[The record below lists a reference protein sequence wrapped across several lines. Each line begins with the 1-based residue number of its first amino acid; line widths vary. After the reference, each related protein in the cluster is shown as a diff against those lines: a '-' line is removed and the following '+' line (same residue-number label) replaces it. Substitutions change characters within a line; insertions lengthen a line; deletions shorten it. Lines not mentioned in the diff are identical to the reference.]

1 MPEQKKTTVS
11 GSAPRATGHIC
22 MICGFI
28 PSTKNKYRELQD
40 HLVRKHFND
49 RIKAA
54 LPTKRPYMCPE
65 PSCTI
70 EGKDWQ
76 ALMRHFTGKH
86 GVLER
91 YLREI
96 IEAGT
101 DEPADPK
108 LRKVSTKSRLNPNGT
123 APAIQLPPEQIEQME
138 RQALAVSAEE
148 KMILQGGDGHLAA
161 VLQTAAAATPLPS
174 NKMQVG
180 HKMARRKRPSRNST
194 GSISS
199 PESLQDEDDGSGT
212 ALGIGVGGIGENNA
226 GGGGGAGSTL
236 FHDQSIM
243 SDLEEKEQPQ
253 LALVFKRPKSDPN
266 GEDAYAFI
274 DLQSFLA
281 STTYIRNPADLVA
294 KAASENV
301 RLGVLAAPLSPPPE
315 QDEFELTKTEQGS
328 EIKPIFV
335 TSQPETA
342 QQQQIQSNAQA
353 DTRVVFS
360 SQQQQQQQQQ
370 QFQPPP
376 PPPITSPPVVP
387 TGLNVSLPPATTTTS
402 AATVP
407 APSLEPVSAAVDSTT
422 AVGQMMSTSAPDLQ
436 QDQQQQQVNQPQTI
450 TVFNSVPV
458 VDQAQPQF
466 QDLQLDQHHQ
476 IVIPPTQEIPPH
488 VEQQMLQAVQQ
499 QQQQTFVIQQAVDLE
514 QSQQATLAAAA
525 AGGTVLYAQQPMPLA
540 ATEQF
545 SLAGNETIVISQEQ
559 LEQMLGPVY
568 VDNQTVQ
575 VFNPSAVQLPTEP
588 IQIQD
593 IQQVEGASG
602 STTIGLPQAHPLQPQ
617 QHVPDQ
623 GGQRVVVEQV
633 GSLPIEA
640 ATTSSNEQAD
650 QPSQQVQEPA
660 AKEESAPANAPV
672 APNKVDNLQD
682 VKEIDFSMF

>member
-1 MPEQKKTTVS
+1 MPEQKKAAVNS
-11 GSAPRATGHIC
+11 AAPRATGHIC

-96 IEAGT
+96 IDAGV

-138 RQALAVSAEE
+138 RQALALSAEE
-148 KMILQGGDGHLAA
+148 RMILQGGDGALAT
-161 VLQTAAAATPLPS
+161 VLQTATAPPLP
-174 NKMQVG
+174 NHKIQGG
-180 HKMARRKRPSRNST
+180 HKMPRRKRPSRNST

-199 PESLQDEDDGSGT
+199 PESLQDEEDG
-212 ALGIGVGGIGENNA
+212 A
-226 GGGGGAGSTL
+226 GGGGGGGIAMGMSGFGDNNASGGGSML
-236 FHDQSIM
+236 FHDPPIPSE
-243 SDLEEKEQPQ
+243 LEEKEQPQ

-294 KAASENV
+294 KAANENV
-301 RLGVLAAPLSPPPE
+301 RLGVLATPLSPPPE
-315 QDEFELTKTEQGS
+315 QDEFELTKTEKES
-328 EIKPIFV
+328 DVKPILIP
-335 TSQPETA
+335 SQPEPP
-342 QQQQIQSNAQA
+342 QQQQVQSNAQA

-370 QFQPPP
+370 FQPPL
-376 PPPITSPPVVP
+376 PPPITSPPAVP
-387 TGLNVSLPPATTTTS
+387 GGASVQMPPATATPSTATAAAMEQAS
-402 AATVP
+402 A
-407 APSLEPVSAAVDSTT
+407 SAIVASQG
-422 AVGQMMSTSAPDLQ
+422 AVGQAMSSSAPVLQ
-436 QDQQQQQVNQPQTI
+436 QVQQQQQVDQPQTI

-458 VDQAQPQF
+458 VDQAQPHF

-499 QQQQTFVIQQAVDLE
+499 QQQQQQQTYVIQQAVDLE
-514 QSQQATLAAAA
+514 QSQQATLA
-525 AGGTVLYAQQPMPLA
+525 GGTVLYAQQQMPLA

-568 VDNQTVQ
+568 LDNQTVQ
-575 VFNPSAVQLPTEP
+575 VFNPSTVQLPTEP
-588 IQIQD
+588 VQI
-593 IQQVEGASG
+593 QVEGATD
-602 STTIGLPQAHPLQPQ
+602 STGIGLQQEQQLQPQ
-617 QHVPDQ
+617 QQVHNQ

-633 GSLPIEA
+633 GSLPIEV
-640 ATTSSNEQAD
+640 ATSTSD
-650 QPSQQVQEPA
+650 QTERPSREVH
-660 AKEESAPANAPV
+660 ESATKVDGQSAAANATV
-672 APNKVDNLQD
+672 ASNKEDNLQD

>member
-1 MPEQKKTTVS
+1 MPEQKKATVN

-96 IEAGT
+96 IDAGM

-148 KMILQGGDGHLAA
+148 RMILHGGDGSLAT
-161 VLQTAAAATPLPS
+161 VLQTAVAPPLPS
-174 NKMQVG
+174 HKIQAG
-180 HKMARRKRPSRNST
+180 HKLPRRKRPSRNST

-199 PESLQDEDDGSGT
+199 PESLQDEDDGSGV
-212 ALGIGVGGIGENNA
+212 ALGMSGMDHNNA
-226 GGGGGAGSTL
+226 NGSGDGGTML
-236 FHDQSIM
+236 FHDQPMISE
-243 SDLEEKEQPQ
+243 LEEKEQPQ

-294 KAASENV
+294 KAANENV
-301 RLGVLAAPLSPPPE
+301 RLGVLATPLSPPPE
-315 QDEFELTKTEQGS
+315 QDELEMTKTES
-328 EIKPIFV
+328 ENDVKPNLI
-335 TSQPETA
+335 TSQPETP
-342 QQQQIQSNAQA
+342 QQQQQQVQSNGQA
-353 DTRVVFS
+353 DDSRVVFS
-360 SQQQQQQQQQ
+360 SQQQPK
-370 QFQPPP
+370 QFQPPL
-376 PPPITSPPVVP
+376 PPPITSPPTAVGG
-387 TGLNVSLPPATTTTS
+387 TSAHLPPVTVTSSTAT
-402 AATVP
+402 AHAM
-407 APSLEPVSAAVDSTT
+407 EQVSAAVASSAAGGQVVSSST
-422 AVGQMMSTSAPDLQ
+422 PILQ
-436 QDQQQQQVNQPQTI
+436 QDQQQQQQAVDQPQTI

-499 QQQQTFVIQQAVDLE
+499 QQQQTYVIQQAVDLE
-514 QSQQATLAAAA
+514 QSQHATLAAP
-525 AGGTVLYAQQPMPLA
+525 GGTVLYTQQQMPLA

-568 VDNQTVQ
+568 LDNQTVQ
-575 VFNPSAVQLPTEP
+575 VFNPSTVQLPTEP
-588 IQIQD
+588 VQIQD
-593 IQQVEGASG
+593 IQQVEGAMS
-602 STTIGLPQAHPLQPQ
+602 STNIGLQQEPPLQPQ
-617 QHVPDQ
+617 QQVHDQ

-640 ATTSSNEQAD
+640 STSTSEQTD
-650 QPSQQVQEPA
+650 RPSREVQDSS
-660 AKEESAPANAPV
+660 AKEDSSAANATV

>member
-1 MPEQKKTTVS
+1 M
-11 GSAPRATGHIC
+11 RARKDAVVNSTGHIC

-96 IEAGT
+96 IDAGV

-123 APAIQLPPEQIEQME
+123 APAIQLQPEQIEQME

-148 KMILQGGDGHLAA
+148 RMILQGGDGSLAT
-161 VLQTAAAATPLPS
+161 VLQTAAAPPLP
-174 NKMQVG
+174 NHKIQGG
-180 HKMARRKRPSRNST
+180 HKMPRRKRPSRNST

-199 PESLQDEDDGSGT
+199 PESLQDEDDGNGIV
-212 ALGIGVGGIGENNA
+212 LGMGGIGGDNNA
-226 GGGGGAGSTL
+226 SGSVGGGGML
-236 FHDQSIM
+236 FPEQPFTSE
-243 SDLEEKEQPQ
+243 LEEKEQPQ

-281 STTYIRNPADLVA
+281 STTYIRNPAELVA
-294 KAASENV
+294 KAANENV
-301 RLGVLAAPLSPPPE
+301 RLGVLATPLSPPPE
-315 QDEFELTKTEQGS
+315 QDEFEPTKTEQES
-328 EIKPIFV
+328 DVKPV
-335 TSQPETA
+335 LVPSQPET
-342 QQQQIQSNAQA
+342 QQQQQVQSNAQA

-360 SQQQQQQQQQ
+360 SQQQQQQQ
-370 QFQPPP
+370 FQPPLP
-376 PPPITSPPVVP
+376 LPPPITSPSAIP
-387 TGLNVSLPPATTTTS
+387 GGDSAHLPPGTATSSTATALALEQAGAVVASS
-402 AATVP
+402 AA
-407 APSLEPVSAAVDSTT
+407 A
-422 AVGQMMSTSAPDLQ
+422 GQAMISSAPVLQ
-436 QDQQQQQVNQPQTI
+436 QDQQQVDQPQTI
-450 TVFNSVPV
+450 TVFNSVPA
-458 VDQAQPQF
+458 VDQGQPQF

-499 QQQQTFVIQQAVDLE
+499 QQQQQQQTYVIQQAVDLE
-514 QSQQATLAAAA
+514 QSTLA
-525 AGGTVLYAQQPMPLA
+525 AGGTVLYAQQQMPLA

-568 VDNQTVQ
+568 LDNQTVQ
-575 VFNPSAVQLPTEP
+575 VFNPSTVQLPTEP
-588 IQIQD
+588 VQIQE
-593 IQQVEGASG
+593 VEGATG
-602 STTIGLPQAHPLQPQ
+602 STNIGLQQEQQLQPQ
-617 QHVPDQ
+617 HQVHNQ
-623 GGQRVVVEQV
+623 CGQRVVVEQV

-640 ATTSSNEQAD
+640 STSTSEQTD
-650 QPSQQVQEPA
+650 QPSREVHESA
-660 AKEESAPANAPV
+660 AKVESAAPNATV
-672 APNKVDNLQD
+672 ASNKVDNLQD

>member
-1 MPEQKKTTVS
+1 MPEQKKAAVN
-11 GSAPRATGHIC
+11 SAGPGGRATGHIC

-96 IEAGT
+96 IDAGT
-101 DEPADPK
+101 EEPADPK

-138 RQALAVSAEE
+138 RQALALSAEE
-148 KMILQGGDGHLAA
+148 RMILQGGDGPLAT
-161 VLQTAAAATPLPS
+161 VLQSATATPLP
-174 NKMQVG
+174 NHKIQGG

-199 PESLQDEDDGSGT
+199 PESLQDEDDGSGI
-212 ALGIGVGGIGENNA
+212 AVGMSGIGDNNA
-226 GGGGGAGSTL
+226 SGGGGSML
-236 FHDQSIM
+236 FHDQPTLSE
-243 SDLEEKEQPQ
+243 LEEEKEQPQ
-253 LALVFKRPKSDPN
+253 LALVFKRPKTDPN

-294 KAASENV
+294 KAANDNV
-301 RLGVLAAPLSPPPE
+301 RLGVLATPLSPPPE
-315 QDEFELTKTEQGS
+315 QDEFDLTKSEQES
-328 EIKPIFV
+328 DVKPILV
-335 TSQPETA
+335 PSQPQPP
-342 QQQQIQSNAQA
+342 QQQQVQSNAQA

-360 SQQQQQQQQQ
+360 SQEQQQQ
-370 QFQPPP
+370 QFQPPLP
-376 PPPITSPPVVP
+376 PAITSPPAVP
-387 TGLNVSLPPATTTTS
+387 GASVQLPPGTANASTATAAAMQQAS
-402 AATVP
+402 AVVASSV
-407 APSLEPVSAAVDSTT
+407 AE
-422 AVGQMMSTSAPDLQ
+422 GQVMNSSAPVLQ
-436 QDQQQQQVNQPQTI
+436 QDQQQQQVDQPQTI
-450 TVFNSVPV
+450 TVYNSVPV
-458 VDQAQPQF
+458 GDQAQPQF

-499 QQQQTFVIQQAVDLE
+499 QQQQQQQQTYVIQQAVDLE
-514 QSQQATLAAAA
+514 QSQQATLA
-525 AGGTVLYAQQPMPLA
+525 GGTVLYAQQQMPLA
-540 ATEQF
+540 ASEQF

-568 VDNQTVQ
+568 LDNQTVQ
-575 VFNPSAVQLPTEP
+575 VFNPSTVHLPTEP
-588 IQIQD
+588 VHIQD
-593 IQQVEGASG
+593 IQQVQAETD
-602 STTIGLPQAHPLQPQ
+602 STIIGLQQEQQLQPQ
-617 QHVPDQ
+617 QQVLVHNQ

-640 ATTSSNEQAD
+640 STSTSEQTD
-650 QPSQQVQEPA
+650 RPSREAHESA
-660 AKEESAPANAPV
+660 AKADGQSAAANATV
-672 APNKVDNLQD
+672 ASNKVDNLQD